1 LKKNMPSTSKAQQRA
16 SGAALAAKRGQI
28 PASQLYG
35 AAKQMYKG
43 MSESDL
49 EDFASTPT
57 KNLPEKAKAK
67 ALDRI
72 VKRGRPNWKGTFKR
86 G

>member
-1 LKKNMPSTSKAQQRA
+1 
-16 SGAALAAKRGQI
+16 
-28 PASQLYG
+28 
-35 AAKQMYKG
+35 
-43 MSESDL
+43 
-49 EDFASTPT
+49 
-57 KNLPEKAKAK
+57 LPEKAKAK